1 MNQEFSKG
9 DFEHY
14 FQPLGTGVRRPIV
27 LTIAGFDPSCGAGI
41 TADLKVF
48 AAHGTYGM
56 AAITGLTV
64 QSTQGVRSIQ
74 PVEPDLLQQT
84 LACLL
89 EDSNFDGIKIGM
101 LSSSQNLKIIAEF
114 LKSANSGQVVLDPIL
129 RSTSGE
135 LLSGQESLSDLR
147 ELLLPEVDW
156 VTPNLAELEVL
167 TGEKVTDRGDIPS
180 AASLLQKKVK
190 GERLNVL
197 VTGGHLHVPED
208 YILTVEG
215 ESFWIAGERIETTST
230 HGTGCTFSSALLCEL
245 VRGRSPRAAAEAAK
259 SYVLE
264 ALQQAYA
271 VGKGHGP
278 LNHLYRLDRSI

>member
-9 DFEHY
+9 DFEHL

-74 PVEPDLLQQT
+74 PVDPDLLRQT
-84 LACLL
+84 LTCLL
-89 EDSNFDGIKIGM
+89 EDVAFDGIKIGM
-101 LSSSQNLKIIAEF
+101 LASLQNLKIIAEF

-135 LLSGQESLSDLR
+135 LLSGQESLSELR

-156 VTPNLAELEVL
+156 VTPNLAELEAL

-208 YILTVEG
+208 YILTAEG
-215 ESFWIAGERIETTST
+215 ESYWITGERIETTST

-245 VRGRSPRAAAEAAK
+245 IRGRSPRTAAEAAK
-259 SYVLE
+259 GYVLE
-264 ALQQAYA
+264 ALRQAYP

-278 LNHLYRLDRSI
+278 LNHLYRLDQSS